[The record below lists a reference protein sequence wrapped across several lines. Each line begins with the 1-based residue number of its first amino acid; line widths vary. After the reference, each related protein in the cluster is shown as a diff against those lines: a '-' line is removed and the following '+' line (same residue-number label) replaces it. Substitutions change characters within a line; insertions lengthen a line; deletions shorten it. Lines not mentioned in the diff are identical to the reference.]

1 MREIHIDTVDSTPRS
16 IVAIA
21 KRYPSGHYIEPHE
34 HRRGQFM
41 TAGRGVILLTTPEG
55 AWLMPPERGMWIPP
69 GTVHNV
75 RMIGIVEMHSL
86 YIDAKAAPDMPGTCQ
101 VVGLSS
107 FMRTLMMEAVDC
119 PLEYDLEGRDG
130 ALMELILHE
139 VRCMPALPLSLPYPS
154 HEALATRCQA
164 FISEPSISET
174 IDDWCAELAM
184 SRRTFTRL
192 FRAQTGLSF
201 AAWRQQACLMSAMTK
216 LVAGASVTSVAGELG
231 YDNPAAFTTMFKR
244 AFGAPPLAY
253 LRVRASA
260 RQAA

>member
-1 MREIHIDTVDSTPRS
+1 MREIHIDTIDITPRS

-21 KRYPSGHYIEPHE
+21 KRYPSGHYIEPYE

-41 TAGRGVILLTTPEG
+41 TAGRGGILLTTPEG

-86 YIDAKAAPDMPGTCQ
+86 YIDANAAPDMPGTCQ

-119 PLEYDLEGRDG
+119 PLGYDLEGRDG